1 MRLSFLYPA
10 FLLIMSLIAFLFY
23 ATDKRKARD
32 GAWRIPESVLL
43 LLGFFGGAFGA
54 LLAMKVF
61 RHKTKHIYFW
71 IVNLFGLAFQL
82 FLLFVLF
89 QK

>member
-23 ATDKRKARD
+23 ATDKRKARN

>member
-1 MRLSFLYPA
+1 MLGLAHILDVGLEKEGLGELP
-10 FLLIMSLIAFLFY
+10 
-23 ATDKRKARD
+23 ARD
-32 GAWRIPESVLL
+32 HLLPVLL

-71 IVNLFGLAFQL
+71 IVNLVGLAFQL